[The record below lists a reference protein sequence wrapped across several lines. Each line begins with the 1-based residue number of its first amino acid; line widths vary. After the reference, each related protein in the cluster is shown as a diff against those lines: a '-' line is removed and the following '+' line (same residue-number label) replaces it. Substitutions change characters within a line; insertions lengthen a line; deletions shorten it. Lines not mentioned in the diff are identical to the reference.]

1 MRRVGFASLI
11 LSAALFWGVPLSA
24 QQQQQPATPIVGF
37 LTSGSLASL
46 NKDWTE
52 GFRRGLGESGF
63 VEGQNVTIQYRAAD
77 DRYDRLPSLAAEL
90 VRNQVGV
97 IVAAGGPVSA
107 LAVKKVTDSIPIVF
121 TTIADPVKSGLV
133 ASLNRPGGNATG
145 MAGLTSELDVKRLE
159 LLLQIKPGANLI
171 GVLVNPNRPGVDT
184 NSMELEAAA
193 YKVGRQLVFQN
204 GGAEHPLEAAFQKL
218 AERKVDALVVTADP
232 FFNFRRPEVVAL
244 AARHG
249 IPAIYQWRE
258 FVADG
263 GLMSYGP
270 SIGDAYHQA
279 GVYAG
284 RILKGAKPA
293 DLPVTQPTRFELVI
307 NQKTAKALG
316 IEIPALMLARADAV
330 TE

>member
-1 MRRVGFASLI
+1 MSRVAFASLI
-11 LSAALFWGVPLSA
+11 FAAALVSALPLGA
-24 QQQQQPATPIVGF
+24 QQQQAANPIVGF
-37 LTSGSLASL
+37 LTSGSLSAL
-46 NKDWTE
+46 NKDWAE
-52 GFRRGLGESGF
+52 GFRKGLGESGF

-77 DRYDRLPSLAAEL
+77 DRYDRLPGLAAEL
-90 VRNQVGV
+90 VRNNVGV

-107 LAVKKVTDSIPIVF
+107 LAARKATDSVPIVF

-133 ASLNRPGGNATG
+133 ASLNRPGGNVTG

-159 LLLQIKPGANLI
+159 LLLQIKPTARLI
-171 GVLVNPNRPGVDT
+171 GVLVNPNRPGVET

-204 GGAEHPLEAAFQKL
+204 GGTEHPLEAAFQKL
-218 AERKVDALVVTADP
+218 AEQKIDALVVTADP
-232 FFNFRRPEVVAL
+232 FFNFRRPQVVAL
-244 AARHG
+244 AARYNM
-249 IPAIYQWRE
+249 PAIYQWRE

-270 SIGDAYHQA
+270 SIGDAYHHA

-307 NQKTAKALG
+307 NQRAAKALG
-316 IEIPALMLARADAV
+316 LEISPLLHAAADSV
-330 TE
+330 TQ

>member
-1 MRRVGFASLI
+1 M
-11 LSAALFWGVPLSA
+11 
-24 QQQQQPATPIVGF
+24 
-37 LTSGSLASL
+37 ASL
-46 NKDWTE
+46 NKEWAA
-52 GFRRGLGESGF
+52 GFRRGLAESGY
-63 VEGQNVTIQYRAAD
+63 VEGQTVTIEYRAAD
-77 DRYDRLPSLAAEL
+77 DRYDRLPALAAEL
-90 VRNQVGV
+90 VRNNVGV

-107 LAVKKVTDSIPIVF
+107 LAAKKATDTIPIVF

-159 LLLQIKPGANLI
+159 LLLQIKPGARVI
-171 GVLVNPNRPGVDT
+171 GVLVNPDRPGVDT

-193 YKVGRQLVFQN
+193 YKMGLRVIFQN
-204 GGAEHPLEAAFQKL
+204 GGPDHPVDAAFEKL
-218 AERKVDALVVTADP
+218 AEQKIDALVVTADP
-232 FFNFRRPEVVAL
+232 FFNFRRPQVVAL
-244 AARHG
+244 AARHA

-307 NQKTAKALG
+307 NQKTAKTLGLEVSALLQ
-316 IEIPALMLARADAV
+316 ATADAV

>member
-1 MRRVGFASLI
+1 MGRLGLASFI
-11 LSAALFWGVPLSA
+11 LSTALISALPLSA
-24 QQQQQPATPIVGF
+24 QQQALPVVGF
-37 LTSGSLASL
+37 LTSGSMASL
-46 NKDWTE
+46 NKEWAA
-52 GFRRGLGESGF
+52 GFRRGLAESGY
-63 VEGQNVTIQYRAAD
+63 VEGQTVTIEYRAAD
-77 DRYDRLPSLAAEL
+77 DRYDRLPALAAEL
-90 VRNQVGV
+90 VRNNVGV

-107 LAVKKVTDSIPIVF
+107 LAAKKATDTIPIVF

-159 LLLQIKPGANLI
+159 LLLQLKPGARVI

-193 YKVGRQLVFQN
+193 YKMGLRVIFQN
-204 GGAEHPLEAAFQKL
+204 GGPDHPVDAAFEKL
-218 AERKVDALVVTADP
+218 AEQKIDALVVTADP
-232 FFNFRRPEVVAL
+232 FFNFRRPQVVAL
-244 AARHG
+244 AARHA

-307 NQKTAKALG
+307 NQKTAKTLGLEVSALLQ
-316 IEIPALMLARADAV
+316 ATADAV

>member
-1 MRRVGFASLI
+1 MGRLGLASLI
-11 LSAALFWGVPLSA
+11 LSTALISALPLSA
-24 QQQQQPATPIVGF
+24 QQQALPVVGF
-37 LTSGSLASL
+37 LTSGSMASL
-46 NKDWTE
+46 NKEWAA
-52 GFRRGLGESGF
+52 GFRRGLAESGY
-63 VEGQNVTIQYRAAD
+63 VEGQTVTIEYRAAD
-77 DRYDRLPSLAAEL
+77 DRYDRLPALAAEL
-90 VRNQVGV
+90 VRNNVGV

-107 LAVKKVTDSIPIVF
+107 LAAKKATDTIPIVF

-159 LLLQIKPGANLI
+159 LLLQIKPGARVI

-193 YKVGRQLVFQN
+193 YKMGLRVIFQN
-204 GGAEHPLEAAFQKL
+204 GGPDHPVDAAFEKL
-218 AERKVDALVVTADP
+218 AEQKIDALVVTADP
-232 FFNFRRPEVVAL
+232 FFNFRRPQVVAL
-244 AARHG
+244 AARHA

-307 NQKTAKALG
+307 NQKTAKTLGLEVSALLQ
-316 IEIPALMLARADAV
+316 ATADAV

>member
-1 MRRVGFASLI
+1 MRRLGLASFI
-11 LSAALFWGVPLSA
+11 LSAALISALPLSA
-24 QQQQQPATPIVGF
+24 QQQALPVVGF
-37 LTSGSLASL
+37 LTSGSMASL
-46 NKDWTE
+46 HKEWAA
-52 GFRRGLGESGF
+52 GFRRGLAESGY
-63 VEGQNVTIQYRAAD
+63 VEGQTVTIEYRAAD
-77 DRYDRLPSLAAEL
+77 DRYDRLPALAAEL
-90 VRNQVGV
+90 VRNNVGV

-107 LAVKKVTDSIPIVF
+107 LAAKKATDTVPIVF

-159 LLLQIKPGANLI
+159 LLLQIKPGARVI

-193 YKVGRQLVFQN
+193 YKMGRRVIFQN
-204 GGAEHPLEAAFQKL
+204 GGPDHPLEAAFEKL
-218 AERKVDALVVTADP
+218 AEQKIDALVVTADP
-232 FFNFRRPEVVAL
+232 FFNFRRPQVVAL
-244 AARHG
+244 AARHA

-307 NQKTAKALG
+307 NQKTAKTLGLEVSALLQ
-316 IEIPALMLARADAV
+316 ATADAV

>member
-1 MRRVGFASLI
+1 MGRLGLASFI
-11 LSAALFWGVPLSA
+11 LSTALISALPLSA
-24 QQQQQPATPIVGF
+24 QQQALPVVGF
-37 LTSGSLASL
+37 LTSGSMASL
-46 NKDWTE
+46 NKEWAA
-52 GFRRGLGESGF
+52 GFRRGLAEFGY
-63 VEGQNVTIQYRAAD
+63 VEGQTVTIEYRAAD
-77 DRYDRLPSLAAEL
+77 DRYDRLPALAAEL
-90 VRNQVGV
+90 VRNNVGV

-107 LAVKKVTDSIPIVF
+107 LAAKKATDTIPIVF

-159 LLLQIKPGANLI
+159 LLLQIKPGARVI

-193 YKVGRQLVFQN
+193 YKMGLRVIFQN
-204 GGAEHPLEAAFQKL
+204 GGPDHPVDAAFEKL
-218 AERKVDALVVTADP
+218 AEQKIDALVVTADP
-232 FFNFRRPEVVAL
+232 FFNFRRPQVVAL
-244 AARHG
+244 AARHA

-307 NQKTAKALG
+307 NQKTAKTLGLEVSALLQ
-316 IEIPALMLARADAV
+316 ATADAV

>member
-11 LSAALFWGVPLSA
+11 LSAALLWGLPLSA
-24 QQQQQPATPIVGF
+24 QQQQPANPIVGF
-37 LTSGSLASL
+37 LTSGSLSAL
-46 NKDWTE
+46 HKDWAE

-77 DRYDRLPSLAAEL
+77 DRYDRLPGLAAEL

-107 LAVKKVTDSIPIVF
+107 LAAKQVTDSVPIVF

-159 LLLQIKPGANLI
+159 MLLQLKPNARVV
-171 GVLVNPNRPGVDT
+171 GVLVNPNRPGVET
-184 NSMELEAAA
+184 NSMEMEAAS
-193 YKVGRQLVFQN
+193 YKMGRRLIFQN
-204 GGAEHPLEAAFQKL
+204 AGPDHPIEAAFDRL
-218 AERKVDALVVTADP
+218 ADQKVDALVVTADP
-232 FFNFRRPEVVAL
+232 FFNFRRPQVVAL
-244 AARHG
+244 AARHA

-284 RILKGAKPA
+284 RILRGAKPS
-293 DLPVTQPTRFELVI
+293 DLPVMQPTKFELVI
-307 NQKTAKALG
+307 NQKTAKTLDL
-316 IEIPALMLARADAV
+316 EISPVLQATADAV
-330 TE
+330 IQ